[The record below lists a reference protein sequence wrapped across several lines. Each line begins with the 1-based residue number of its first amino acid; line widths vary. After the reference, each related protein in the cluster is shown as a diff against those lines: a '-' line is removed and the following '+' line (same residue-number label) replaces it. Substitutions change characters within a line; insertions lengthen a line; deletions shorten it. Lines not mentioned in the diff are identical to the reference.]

1 MLIGNLVGVPKSVTG
16 CGIKIAH
23 ISIELPNVYQL
34 AVQFIVVDWKYSG
47 VMTTVTDK
55 TFELQ

>member
-1 MLIGNLVGVPKSVTG
+1 M
-16 CGIKIAH
+16 
-23 ISIELPNVYQL
+23 YQL
-34 AVQFIVVDWKYSG
+34 AVQFIVVDWKYFG